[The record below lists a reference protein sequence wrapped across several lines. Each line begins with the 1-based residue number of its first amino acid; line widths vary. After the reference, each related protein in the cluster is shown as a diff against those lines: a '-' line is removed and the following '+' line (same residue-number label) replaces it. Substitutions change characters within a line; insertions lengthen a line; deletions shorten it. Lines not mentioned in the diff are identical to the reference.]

1 MPLYEYECLHCG
13 EVQEVLQRNSK
24 AAPPECPHCQSRNTR
39 RLISAAVSHG
49 STGSSSSSASC
60 PTGTCP
66 F

>member
-24 AAPPECPHCQSRNTR
+24 QAPPKCPNCDSENTR
-39 RLISAAVSHG
+39 RLISAAVSHA
-49 STGSSSSSASC
+49 SAGSSSSASSC